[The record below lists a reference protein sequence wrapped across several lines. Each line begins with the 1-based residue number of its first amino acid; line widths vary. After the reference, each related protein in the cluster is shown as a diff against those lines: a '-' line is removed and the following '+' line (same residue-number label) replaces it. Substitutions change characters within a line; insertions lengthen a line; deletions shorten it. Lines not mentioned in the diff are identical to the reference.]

1 MSRIGKSPITIPEG
15 VTVTVENAVVKV
27 AGPKG
32 ELEQSYDTAINIDIA
47 DNVITFTRPSENKDH
62 RSKHGL
68 YRALINNMIEGVT
81 KGYVKE
87 LELRCRFPCSIS
99 RSAIDSNLGYSHRY
113 GASKR
118 D

>member
-32 ELEQSYDTAINIDIA
+32 ELEQSYDTAISIDNA
-47 DNVITFTRPSENKDH
+47 DNVITLTRPSETKDH

-81 KGYVKE
+81 KGFVKE
-87 LELRCRFPCSIS
+87 LEL
-99 RSAIDSNLGYSHRY
+99 Y
-113 GASKR
+113 GVGFRAQSQGQQLTCLLYTS
-118 D
+118 DAADE

>member
-15 VTVTVENAVVKV
+15 VTVTVDNAVVKV

-32 ELEQSYDTAINIDIA
+32 ELEQSYDTAISIDIA
-47 DNVITFTRPSENKDH
+47 DNVITLTRPSENKDH

-81 KGYVKE
+81 KG
-87 LELRCRFPCSIS
+87 S
-99 RSAIDSNLGYSHRY
+99 
-113 GASKR
+113 
-118 D
+118 